1 MRTFL
6 ILARYATRTVFEE
19 QMESIRAS
27 GGVFLNFFQ
36 FLAAWAG
43 YLRVQVRLSVFETV
57 LSLKSR
63 FGLQTGF

>member
-1 MRTFL
+1 
-6 ILARYATRTVFEE
+6 
-19 QMESIRAS
+19 MESIRAS